1 MQPARGAWGVWKGLL
16 GQREEEGMG
25 ATEELRM
32 SPVVKDILALDFDG
46 PSRAVSALPVSTVV
60 ASGG

>member
-1 MQPARGAWGVWKGLL
+1 
-16 GQREEEGMG
+16 MG

-46 PSRAVSALPVSTVV
+46 PSRVVSALPVYSSV
-60 ASGG
+60 AS